1 MNVVEFL
8 RVSTQDQANNDR
20 AGIPRQKEANART
33 IQKHNLTI
41 FKTITLIDVSG
52 TSVLDTP
59 EVKNLIDLM
68 CSGQIAG
75 VVVADWDR
83 LIRLDNFNDLGLFQ
97 NFRDSNTLIFLP
109 DQVIDLN
116 TQSGS
121 LIGGFQAI
129 IAGNELKQIKKRM
142 LDAKETKRRNGE
154 HPNCDITLPTGV
166 GYDRENRKFYYTPNI
181 EKVKEL
187 FDIFYCNGIQNY
199 RELQRLTGFH
209 HRTISNLLRNE
220 IYIGYRAYT
229 HKRSPEK
236 NTKPD
241 GRRGDKKKI
250 KRSPDKIIRVKVI
263 DKPLIDE
270 GVFRDIQEIVKN
282 KSTEYHKKKSLPGKR
297 FLYAGFLRCGEC
309 SQILYSTS
317 GGKNHQKDYYYCR
330 SKNYLYS
337 KKNGSSKCKSCYMQ
351 KERVENT
358 VTSFVSERL
367 TDKNYLNSLIKHV
380 FSNNK
385 IKEAETQIQ
394 HHKQELKRIE
404 RKRVKILDLY
414 GDGLFTKQELD
425 KKVNCL
431 NDEVSAIKFKLSRLE
446 RSEAL
451 KKDIIDKKNIESIVT
466 ALVEFPYWTPT
477 QKRTY
482 LKSQMPEL
490 SLTKKGVTEFTFN
503 FCKLGNHTDTD
514 SWPPPA

>member
-220 IYIGYRAYT
+220 IYIGYRTYT
-229 HKRSPEK
+229 QKRSPEK

-241 GRRGDKKKI
+241 GRQGDKKKI
-250 KRSPDKIIRVKVI
+250 KRSPNEIIRVKVI

-270 GVFRDIQEIVKN
+270 GVFREIQEIVKK
-282 KSTEYHKKKSLPGKR
+282 KSAEYHKKKSLSGER

-309 SQILYSTS
+309 GQILYSTS
-317 GGKNHQKDYYYCR
+317 GGRNHQKDYYYCR

-337 KKNGSSKCKSCYMQ
+337 RKNGPSKCKSCYIQ
-351 KERVENT
+351 KELVENT

-367 TDKNYLNSLIKHV
+367 TKKNYLNGLIKHV
-380 FSNNK
+380 FSNSK
-385 IKEAETQIQ
+385 IKEAETQTLYQ
-394 HHKQELKRIE
+394 KRELKRIK
-404 RKRVKILDLY
+404 RKKVKILDLY
-414 GDGLFTKQELD
+414 GDGLFTKEELD

-446 RSEAL
+446 RSEEF
-451 KKDIIDKKNIESIVT
+451 KKNIDEGYGKVAT
-466 ALVEFPYWTPT
+466 VLE
-477 QKRTY
+477 
-482 LKSQMPEL
+482 
-490 SLTKKGVTEFTFN
+490 KK
-503 FCKLGNHTDTD
+503 
-514 SWPPPA
+514 